1 MAKDKILVINP
12 GSTSTKIALYAGG
25 QSVWQENIAH
35 SAAELAAFKSIYEQL
50 PMRLEL
56 VKSTIQSK
64 GTDTSE
70 LAAVA
75 ARGGLLP
82 PLAAGA
88 YEVTPYMLEVL
99 EQRPIHLHASN
110 LAAGIA
116 YAIAQPLGIKAYVY
130 DPVTVDEMNELMR
143 ITGLKEIRRH
153 GLGHNLNM
161 RAAALRYCAENQVD
175 YRRANL
181 IVAHLGGGITTSLHA
196 GGRIIDMVLD
206 DEGAFSPE
214 RAGGL
219 PNFMLLKHVF
229 DNGLTY
235 AEAMKQ
241 LQRKGGL
248 MSHFGTADARAVQE
262 RAEAGDQPAKLV
274 LEALALSVA
283 QGIARLAADVSGAVD
298 AIILTG
304 GIAHS
309 EMITN
314 QIIQRVAF
322 IAPVTIIPGE
332 NEMQAL
338 AEGVGR
344 VLRGEETATVY
355 EA

>member
-12 GSTSTKIALYAGG
+12 GSTSTKIALYTGE
-25 QSVWQENIAH
+25 QPLWQENITH
-35 SAAELAAFKSIYEQL
+35 STEELAAFKSIYAQL
-50 PMRLEL
+50 PLRLEL
-56 VKSTIQSK
+56 VRATIQRKSTEIR
-64 GTDTSE
+64 E

-88 YEVTPYMLEVL
+88 YEVTPTMLEVL
-99 EQRPIHLHASN
+99 EQRPVHQHASN

-161 RAAALRYCAENQVD
+161 RAAALRYCAEKQVD
-175 YRRANL
+175 YHKVNL

-241 LQRKGGL
+241 LQRRGGL
-248 MSHFGTADARAVQE
+248 MSHFGTADVRVVQQQAV
-262 RAEAGDQPAKLV
+262 AGNQQAALV
-274 LEALALSVA
+274 LEAMALSIA
-283 QGIARLAADVSGAVD
+283 QGIARLAVDVNGQVD

-309 EMITN
+309 AYFTD
-314 QIIQRVAF
+314 QIRQRVTF
-322 IAPVTIIPGE
+322 IAPLTIIPGE

-355 EA
+355 GT